1 MTQLTN
7 HSHHK
12 IIILGAG
19 FGGLGMAA
27 QLKKSGFNDFIIL
40 EKASEIGGVWRDNIY
55 PGAACDTQSHLYC
68 YQFFPHLRVS
78 KLYAEQPEFINYM
91 NALIDE
97 YQLRDH
103 IILNAEIT
111 KAVWNQEKKSWQFNI
126 NETEEITS
134 QYFIPA
140 WGQLN
145 TPSIPNFKGL
155 ENFKGEFFHS
165 ARWDHSLDLKNKKV
179 ASIGAAAS
187 AVQYIPEIAP
197 KVEKLTVFQRSA
209 NWILPRQQVVFTE
222 DELNQFE
229 KNPETFMQSREELF
243 NMRELGFSALTQGSK
258 AQKQGMQEAKNYL
271 KTAIKDPILRE
282 KLTPD
287 YEYGCKRILRTSHYY
302 PALQLPHV
310 YLETNPIREFYE
322 KGIITNDG
330 TKHMADIVIFG
341 TGFKS
346 QAFHGNLQIN
356 GLNNTTLSDYWSNGA
371 SAYLGMTVP
380 NFPNMFLIYGPNT
393 NLNHNS
399 ILLMIELQLHYIIQ
413 AITELEKKHIP
424 AITIREDIYSN
435 FNDQLQS
442 DLKETAFSTSC
453 SSWYKNTEG
462 KIINNWSGTVAEYKS
477 LVHQFNIQDFNQL

>member
-1 MTQLTN
+1 MTQLTI

-12 IIILGAG
+12 IVILGAG

-27 QLKKSGFNDFIIL
+27 QLKKSGINDFIIL
-40 EKASEIGGVWRDNIY
+40 EKGADIGGVWRDNIY

-68 YQFFPHLRVS
+68 YEFFPHLRVS
-78 KLYAEQPEFINYM
+78 RLYANQPEFIDYM

-111 KAVWNQEKKSWQFNI
+111 KATWNQEKKSWQFSI
-126 NETEEITS
+126 NEKEEITS

-145 TPSIPNFKGL
+145 TPSIPDFRGL
-155 ENFKGEFFHS
+155 ENFKGKFFHS
-165 ARWDHSLDLKNKKV
+165 ARWDYSIDLNNKKV
-179 ASIGAAAS
+179 ASIGSAAS

-197 KVEKLTVFQRSA
+197 KVETLTVFQRSA
-209 NWILPRQQVVFTE
+209 NWILPRQQVIFTKE
-222 DELNQFE
+222 ELNQFE
-229 KNPETFMQSREELF
+229 NNPETFMQSREELF
-243 NMRELGFSALTQGSK
+243 NMREVGFSVLTQGSD

-271 KTAIKDPILRE
+271 NTTIKDPVLRE
-282 KLTPD
+282 KLTPN
-287 YEYGCKRILRTSHYY
+287 YEYGCKRILRTSDYY
-302 PALQLPHV
+302 PALQLSHV
-310 YLETNPIREFYE
+310 RLETNPIQGVYE
-322 KGIITNDG
+322 NGIITNDG
-330 TKHMADIVIFG
+330 TKHQADIIIFG

-356 GLNNTTLSDYWSNGA
+356 GLNDTTLSDYWSNGA
-371 SAYLGMTVP
+371 SAYLGITVP

-399 ILLMIELQLHYIIQ
+399 ILLMIELQLNYITQ
-413 AITELEKKHIP
+413 AIKELEEKKIP
-424 AITIREDIYSN
+424 AITINEDIYSS
-435 FNDQLQS
+435 FNNQLQS

-453 SSWYKNTEG
+453 SSWYKNAEG
-462 KIINNWSGTVAEYKS
+462 KIINNWSGTVAEYES
-477 LVHQFNIQDFNQL
+477 LVRQFNIQDFNQL